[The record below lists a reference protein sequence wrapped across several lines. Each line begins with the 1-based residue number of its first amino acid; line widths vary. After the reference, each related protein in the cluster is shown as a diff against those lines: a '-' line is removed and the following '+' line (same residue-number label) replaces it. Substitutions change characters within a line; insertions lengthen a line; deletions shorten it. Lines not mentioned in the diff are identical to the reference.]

1 MPLANPQ
8 YFFWSGQSKLN
19 TKIGFWRSRI
29 SKVFTRAKVANGHT
43 HRFRDTFATSL
54 LEAGVS
60 LENVSTLL
68 GHQSLRVTQKHYAP
82 WVRTRQDAL
91 DRAVQAALAGI
102 SPQKAVG
109 Q

>member
-1 MPLANPQ
+1 VL
-8 YFFWSGQSKLN
+8 
-19 TKIGFWRSRI
+19 
-29 SKVFTRAKVANGHT
+29 NGHT
-43 HRFRDTFATSL
+43 HRFRDTFAVSL

-91 DRAVQAALAGI
+91 DRAVEAALTSIA
-102 SPQKAVG
+102 SPKAAPTAQKRRLRQSRRRALHAR
-109 Q
+109 QAHSTDLSR